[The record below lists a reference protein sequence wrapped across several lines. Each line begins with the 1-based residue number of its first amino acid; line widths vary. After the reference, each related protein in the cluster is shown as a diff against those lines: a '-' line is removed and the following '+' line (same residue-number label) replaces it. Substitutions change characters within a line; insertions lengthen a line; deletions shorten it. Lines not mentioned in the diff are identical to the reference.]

1 MADNI
6 GTITVAIEAQTD
18 ELKSGLASAERAVK
32 DSAKKM
38 EQQTEN
44 LAQRAEKSWTEFAS
58 KMGVI
63 QQVGSIAQQTWN
75 ALDGVLTAVT
85 DSTANASQKMTGA
98 LDAIEQAGI
107 PIVSQFLAIG
117 RGIGDWIS
125 GEKQLRM
132 EIDKRTAAIERA
144 AKAQME
150 AYEKRQQQRKELTDS
165 TNEFLKLMEDESE
178 MAGLGS
184 DREKLLLK
192 QQRQQEALL
201 ADFTKKQK
209 EVAKNSTEDYLNREQ
224 EKFEKAF
231 QLFREMQMR
240 ELQEFDQIEIDKAD
254 AAIREAKRAREEK
267 KKADEEAE
275 KAKAEK
281 TLSLQKRLDIMLA
294 KQAGDEEKARTL
306 AIQGRYEAMKKGATE
321 AQLAIINQMQAIEMA
336 GVSSGGTTNQAT
348 GGGSASI
355 STALGSFTIAR
366 KGVDLQTKQVSL
378 LQRIAT
384 SQEKV
389 ANKLTNTTSSQTITI
404 PA

>member
-63 QQVGSIAQQTWN
+63 QQVGAIAQQTWN

-98 LDAIEQAGI
+98 MDAIEQAGI

-117 RGIGDWIS
+117 RGIGGWIS
-125 GEKQLRM
+125 GEKQLRR
-132 EIDKRTAAIERA
+132 EINMRTAALERA
-144 AKAQME
+144 AKVQMD
-150 AYEKRQQQRKELTDS
+150 ALNNRIEKRKTLTES
-165 TNEFLKLMEDESE
+165 TDDFLALMEQEAE
-178 MAGLGS
+178 MSGAGS
-184 DREKLLLK
+184 DREQLLLE
-192 QQRQQEALL
+192 QRRQQEALIEN
-201 ADFTKKQK
+201 FTKKQS
-209 EVAKNSTEDYLNREQ
+209 EAAKNSSEDYLNKEQ
-224 EKFEKAF
+224 QKFDRAF
-231 QLFREMQMR
+231 GLFRAMQMR

-254 AAIREAKRAREEK
+254 AAIREGQRVRQEK

-281 TLSLQKRLDIMLA
+281 TLSLQKQLDIMLA

-306 AIQGRYEAMKKGATE
+306 AIEGRYEAMKKGATE

-336 GVSSGGTTNQAT
+336 GISSASQTNKGTGGTITA
-348 GGGSASI
+348 
-355 STALGSFTIAR
+355 STAVGGFTIATGR
-366 KGVDLQTKQVSL
+366 SEGKKQTSL
-378 LQRIAT
+378 LEKIVESNQQVADALTKNGT
-384 SQEKV
+384 SGEVVV
-389 ANKLTNTTSSQTITI
+389 AK
-404 PA
+404 

>member
-63 QQVGSIAQQTWN
+63 QQVGAIAQQTWN

-117 RGIGDWIS
+117 RGIGGWIS

-150 AYEKRQQQRKELTDS
+150 AYEKRQKQRKELTDS

-201 ADFTKKQK
+201 EDFTKKQS
-209 EVAKNSTEDYLNREQ
+209 EAAQNSSQDYLDREQ
-224 EKFEKAF
+224 EKFDKAF

-306 AIQGRYEAMKKGATE
+306 AIEGRYEAMKKGATE

-336 GVSSGGTTNQAT
+336 GVSSANQTNEGTGGTITA
-348 GGGSASI
+348 
-355 STALGSFTIAR
+355 STAVGGFTIATGR
-366 KGVDLQTKQVSL
+366 SEGKKQTSL
-378 LQRIAT
+378 LQKIADSNQEVADALKKNGT
-384 SQEKV
+384 SGELVV
-389 ANKLTNTTSSQTITI
+389 AQ
-404 PA
+404 